1 MYIVHLQCR
10 VAGCN
15 YAGVYQRN
23 LNQHAKIQH
32 PEQFQADVKPRR
44 MKAEWI
50 DSPDSES
57 DDEIEILPSV
67 GDAVV
72 TLSDEE
78 SHNSQ
83 NSSSLETSDIQEDG
97 GACDD
102 QENGGE
108 KAEGAETAGRD
119 TEFERSLLESG
130 FWFMVTDAE
139 DKDASKEAASSKA
152 GASVDDDVV
161 ACDSDYA
168 SAPDVEESD
177 DVEFISSDKPDALSG
192 RSAALVGSIIDE
204 ILDMALAASSSCT
217 ATATLLNDAG
227 QAHPAASAPECEVVE
242 EMIGIDE
249 EDVVALDIADDEGGI
264 EVLSEVSHISSFIHT
279 SIDVMI
285 HHCPIVRMDFIAR
298 C

>member
-1 MYIVHLQCR
+1 
-10 VAGCN
+10 
-15 YAGVYQRN
+15 
-23 LNQHAKIQH
+23 
-32 PEQFQADVKPRR
+32 

-57 DDEIEILPSV
+57 DDEIEILSSV

-97 GACDD
+97 GGRDA

-108 KAEGAETAGRD
+108 KAKEAETADRD
-119 TEFERSLLESG
+119 TEFEKSLLESG
-130 FWFMVTDAE
+130 FWFTVTDAE
-139 DKDASKEAASSKA
+139 DVSKEAASSEA
-152 GASVDDDVV
+152 GAPGERQDSSDDVV

-192 RSAALVGSIIDE
+192 GSAALVGSIIDE
-204 ILDMALAASSSCT
+204 ILDIVLAASSSS
-217 ATATLLNDAG
+217 AAEATLGNDQGRAG
-227 QAHPAASAPECEVVE
+227 QAPPAECEVVE
-242 EMIGIDE
+242 TIGIDE
-249 EDVVALDIADDEGGI
+249 EDIVALDITADDEGGI
-264 EVLSEVSHISSFIHT
+264 EVLSEVSHNGKLYLFLLYSYIHL
-279 SIDVMI
+279 
-285 HHCPIVRMDFIAR
+285 HYYEL
-298 C
+298 